1 MQDVDHDQ
9 AEKSQHAKLLS
20 TEQATTSP
28 IAEEDEGVETITPT
42 DPPEIT
48 SPNQLPGPIEED
60 ADRDISIDDSD
71 LDPDGP
77 TNQFVMASR
86 TTNVGS
92 NQPTDHP
99 EMASLEPIIGNKVIS
114 KEDFNLLEKTNP
126 LDAFDFLAEDVLLSR
141 STGKSSN
148 VSGEDP
154 SETSKV
160 NLLAEFRSK
169 VLETNLFEAVEQDEN
184 AMVR

>member
-9 AEKSQHAKLLS
+9 AEKSQHTQLMS
-20 TEQATTSP
+20 TEQATKSP

-114 KEDFNLLEKTNP
+114 QEDFDLFEKTNP

-141 STGKSSN
+141 RKSSN

-160 NLLAEFRSK
+160 NLLAEFSSK